1 MINITHSLLFNS
13 FDKVGKWWNY
23 KNVISPFNRLYLIT
37 EGEAWVHL
45 DSTSYHLTPG
55 KLFLIPKFTFHTYR
69 CDAEMGHYYLCF
81 FDEIAFCESMF
92 DSFEFNYLVNAQAGD
107 SILFERLNE
116 LNPDGR
122 INNPDP
128 ASYDNSKSLYSFSK
142 NRRQLSVSD
151 ILEIQGI
158 IYQLVSRFIVN
169 NAGHLQVVASRKR
182 FSKLTN
188 YIHQHL
194 DMPLSLSGLAEIAC
208 LSPDYFSKQFLE
220 VMGVRPMDYVNR
232 IRIERAQ
239 MLLVTT
245 NLPIKQ
251 IAEKVG
257 IASNSY
263 FSTLFKKQTL
273 CTPEEYKK
281 MHYTV

>member
-13 FDKVGKWWNY
+13 FDKVGEWWNY
-23 KNVISPFNRLYLIT
+23 KNIISPFNRLYLIT
-37 EGEAWVHL
+37 EGEAWVTL
-45 DSTSYHLTPG
+45 DNGTYHLTPG
-55 KLFLIPKFTFHTYR
+55 KLFLIPKFTFHSYR
-69 CDAEMGHYYLCF
+69 CNKEMGHFYLCF
-81 FDEIAFCESMF
+81 FDEIAFCESLF
-92 DSFEFNYLVNAQAGD
+92 DSFEFEYLVDALKGD
-107 SILFERLNE
+107 DILFERLNQ
-116 LNPDGR
+116 LNPEGR

-128 ASYDNSKSLYSFSK
+128 SSYNNNKSLYSFAK
-142 NRRQLSVSD
+142 NRKQLNVAD
-151 ILEIQGI
+151 IIEIQGI
-158 IYQLVSRFIVN
+158 IYQLVSRFIANSATHTSVI
-169 NAGHLQVVASRKR
+169 ASRKR
-182 FSKLTN
+182 FSKLTT

-194 DMPLSLSGLAEIAC
+194 EARISLNDLANMAC
-208 LSPDYFSKQFLE
+208 LSPDYLSKQFLE

-245 NLPIKQ
+245 DLPIKQ

-273 CTPEEYKK
+273 NTPEEYKK

>member
-13 FDKVGKWWNY
+13 FDKVGEWWNY
-23 KNVISPFNRLYLIT
+23 KNTISPFNRLYLIT
-37 EGEAWVHL
+37 EGEAWVSL
-45 DSTSYHLTPG
+45 DNTSYHLTPG
-55 KLFLIPKFTFHTYR
+55 KLFLIPKFTFHSYR
-69 CDAEMGHYYLCF
+69 CDNAMGHFYLCF
-81 FDEIAFCESMF
+81 FDEIAFCESLF
-92 DSFEFNYLVNAQAGD
+92 DSFEFSFLVDAKKGD
-107 SILFERLNE
+107 DILFERLNQ
-116 LNPDGR
+116 LNPEGR

-128 ASYDNSKSLYSFSK
+128 ASYDNSKSLYSFAK
-142 NRRQLSVSD
+142 NRKQLAVAD
-151 ILEIQGI
+151 IIEIQGI
-158 IYQLVSRFIVN
+158 IYQLVSRFIANSATHSSVI
-169 NAGHLQVVASRKR
+169 ASRKR
-182 FSKLTN
+182 FSKLTT

-194 DMPLSLSGLAEIAC
+194 DAKISLHDLANMAC
-208 LSPDYFSKQFLE
+208 LSPDYLSKQFLE

-245 NLPIKQ
+245 DLPIKQ

-273 CTPEEYKK
+273 NTPEEYKK

>member
-23 KNVISPFNRLYLIT
+23 KNIISPFNRLYLIT
-37 EGEAWVHL
+37 EGEAWVTL
-45 DSTSYHLTPG
+45 DSTTFHLTPG
-55 KLFLIPKFTFHTYR
+55 KLFLIPKFTFHSYR
-69 CDAEMGHYYLCF
+69 CDESMGHFYLCF
-81 FDEIAFCESMF
+81 FDEIAFCESLF
-92 DSFEFNYLVNAQAGD
+92 DSFEFRFLVESHKGD
-107 SILFERLNE
+107 EVLFERLNR

-122 INNPDP
+122 IHNPDP
-128 ASYDNSKSLYSFSK
+128 ASYDNNKSLYSFTQSRK
-142 NRRQLSVSD
+142 QLSIAD
-151 ILEIQGI
+151 IIEIQGI
-158 IYQLVSRFIVN
+158 IYQLISRFMVASTKPSH
-169 NAGHLQVVASRKR
+169 NAASRKR
-182 FSKLTN
+182 FSKLIN

-194 DMPLSLSGLAEIAC
+194 DASLSLNELAEMAC

-220 VMGVRPMDYVNR
+220 VMGIRPLEYVNR

-239 MLLVTT
+239 MLLLTT
-245 NLPIKQ
+245 DLAIKQ

-273 CTPEEYKK
+273 CTPEEYRTI
-281 MHYTV
+281 HLQV